1 LRQYRHG
8 HSIGLAF
15 MTQPTHKIGL
25 SLGDPNGIGPEIA
38 LKALSQLPATALESI
53 TVFGPKLVWDKTAQS
68 LGLQNL
74 AQQVEMTNIGVLSE
88 ADFQPGLVC
97 AAAGKSAIE
106 SATAA
111 IQACQAGQLQA
122 VIACPHHESAIH
134 QAGIAF
140 SGYPSLVAKV
150 CGLNENDVFL
160 MLVGG
165 GLKIVHVTLHESVQT
180 ALNRLNSQLIQRAA
194 IAGIQACIRL
204 GIAKPKVAMFGINP
218 HASEGSLF
226 GPEDLAHTVPAVQS
240 LQQAG
245 YDVTGP
251 QGGDVFLAQRQHDLY
266 VAIFHDQGHIPVKLL
281 APHAASA
288 LSIGAQVLLSS
299 VGHGSAMD
307 IAGQNK
313 ADPQGL
319 LRTLEL
325 IAPHLTKNQNDRAQ

>member
-1 LRQYRHG
+1 
-8 HSIGLAF
+8 
-15 MTQPTHKIGL
+15 MTQPTQKIGL

-38 LKALSQLPATALESI
+38 LKALSQLPANSLQFI

-68 LGLQNL
+68 LGLMNL
-74 AQQVEMTNIGVLSE
+74 AQQVQIKNIGSLSDTE
-88 ADFQPGLVC
+88 FQPGLVS
-97 AAAGKSAIE
+97 AAAGQSAVD

-122 VIACPHHESAIH
+122 VIACPHHETAIH

-150 CGLNENDVFL
+150 CGLNEDEVFL

-180 ALNRLNSQLIQRAA
+180 ALHRLNSQLIQRAA
-194 IAGIQACIRL
+194 IAGIKACVSL
-204 GIAKPKVAMFGINP
+204 GVAIPKVAMFGINP
-218 HASEGSLF
+218 HASEGDLF
-226 GPEDLAHTVPAVQS
+226 GPEDLANTVPAVKS
-240 LQQAG
+240 LQEAG
-245 YDVTGP
+245 YDVAGP

-299 VGHGSAMD
+299 VGHGSGMD
-307 IAGQNK
+307 IAGKNQ

-319 LRTLEL
+319 LRTIEL
-325 IAPHLTKNQNDRAQ
+325 ISPSMIKAL

>member
-1 LRQYRHG
+1 
-8 HSIGLAF
+8 

-38 LKALSQLPATALESI
+38 LKALNQLPATSLQSI
-53 TVFGPKLVWDKTAQS
+53 TVFGPKFVWDKTAKS
-68 LGLQNL
+68 LGLINL
-74 AQQVEMTNIGVLSE
+74 AQQVQINHTGGLSE
-88 ADFQPGLVC
+88 AEFQPGLVS
-97 AAAGKSAIE
+97 AAAGKSAVE

-122 VIACPHHESAIH
+122 VIACPHHETAIH

-150 CGLNENDVFL
+150 CGLNEDEVFM

-180 ALNRLNSQLIQRAA
+180 ALNRLNAQLIQRATV
-194 IAGIQACIRL
+194 AGIKACVRL
-204 GIAKPKVAMFGINP
+204 GITKPKVAVFGINP

-226 GPEDLAHTVPAVQS
+226 GPEDMAHTVPAVK
-240 LQQAG
+240 LLHDAG
-245 YDVTGP
+245 YDISGP
-251 QGGDVFLAQRQHDLY
+251 QGADVFLAQKQHDLY

-281 APHAASA
+281 APHSASA

-299 VGHGSAMD
+299 VGHGCAMD
-307 IAGQNK
+307 IAGKNQAN
-313 ADPQGL
+313 PQGL
-319 LRTLEL
+319 LRTIEL
-325 IAPHLTKNQNDRAQ
+325 ISPSLTKAL

>member
-1 LRQYRHG
+1 
-8 HSIGLAF
+8 
-15 MTQPTHKIGL
+15 MTQSAHKIGL
-25 SLGDPNGIGPEIA
+25 CLGDPNGIGPEIA
-38 LKALSQLPATALESI
+38 LKALSQLPATALQSI
-53 TVFGPKLVWDKTAQS
+53 AVFGPKLVWDKTAQS
-68 LGLQNL
+68 LGLMNL
-74 AQQVEMTNIGVLSE
+74 AQQVQINNIGSLSDAE
-88 ADFQPGLVC
+88 FQPGLVS
-97 AAAGKSAIE
+97 AAAGQSAVD

-150 CGLNENDVFL
+150 CGLNEDEVFL

-180 ALNRLNSQLIQRAA
+180 ALNRLNSQLIQRAS
-194 IAGIQACIRL
+194 IAGIKACVSL

-325 IAPHLTKNQNDRAQ
+325 IAPHLTKTQNDRAQ

>member
-1 LRQYRHG
+1 
-8 HSIGLAF
+8 
-15 MTQPTHKIGL
+15 MTQPTQKIGL

-38 LKALSQLPATALESI
+38 LKALSQLPANSLQFI

-68 LGLQNL
+68 LGLMNL
-74 AQQVEMTNIGVLSE
+74 AQQVQIKNIGSLSDTE
-88 ADFQPGLVC
+88 FQPGLVS
-97 AAAGKSAIE
+97 AAAGQSAVD

-122 VIACPHHESAIH
+122 VIACPHHETAIH

-150 CGLNENDVFL
+150 CGLNEDEVFL

-180 ALNRLNSQLIQRAA
+180 ALHRLNSQLIQRAA
-194 IAGIQACIRL
+194 IAGIKACVSL
-204 GIAKPKVAMFGINP
+204 GVAIPKVAMFGINP
-218 HASEGSLF
+218 HASEGGLF
-226 GPEDLAHTVPAVQS
+226 GPEDLANTVPAVKS
-240 LQQAG
+240 LQDAG

-299 VGHGSAMD
+299 VGHGSGMD
-307 IAGQNK
+307 IAGKNQ

-319 LRTLEL
+319 LRTIEL
-325 IAPHLTKNQNDRAQ
+325 ISPSMIKAL

>member
-1 LRQYRHG
+1 
-8 HSIGLAF
+8 
-15 MTQPTHKIGL
+15 MTQPTQKIGL

-38 LKALSQLPATALESI
+38 LKALSQLPANSLQFI

-68 LGLQNL
+68 LGLMNL
-74 AQQVEMTNIGVLSE
+74 AQQVQIKNIGSLSDTE
-88 ADFQPGLVC
+88 FQPGLVS
-97 AAAGKSAIE
+97 AAAGQSAVD

-122 VIACPHHESAIH
+122 VIACPHHETAIH

-150 CGLNENDVFL
+150 CGLNEDEVFL
-160 MLVGG
+160 LLVGG

-180 ALNRLNSQLIQRAA
+180 ALHRLNSQLIQRAA
-194 IAGIQACIRL
+194 IAGIKACVSL
-204 GIAKPKVAMFGINP
+204 GVANPKVAMFGINP
-218 HASEGSLF
+218 HASEGGLF
-226 GPEDLAHTVPAVQS
+226 GPEDLANTVPAVKS
-240 LQQAG
+240 LQDAG

-299 VGHGSAMD
+299 VGHGSGMD
-307 IAGQNK
+307 IAGKNQ

-319 LRTLEL
+319 LRTIEL
-325 IAPHLTKNQNDRAQ
+325 ISPSMIKAL

>member
-1 LRQYRHG
+1 
-8 HSIGLAF
+8 
-15 MTQPTHKIGL
+15 
-25 SLGDPNGIGPEIA
+25 
-38 LKALSQLPATALESI
+38 
-53 TVFGPKLVWDKTAQS
+53 
-68 LGLQNL
+68 
-74 AQQVEMTNIGVLSE
+74 
-88 ADFQPGLVC
+88 
-97 AAAGKSAIE
+97 
-106 SATAA
+106 
-111 IQACQAGQLQA
+111 
-122 VIACPHHESAIH
+122 
-134 QAGIAF
+134 
-140 SGYPSLVAKV
+140 LVAKV

-194 IAGIQACIRL
+194 IAGIQACVSL

-226 GPEDLAHTVPAVQS
+226 GPEDLANTVPAVKS

-251 QGGDVFLAQRQHDLY
+251 QGGDVFLAQKQHDLY

-281 APHAASA
+281 APHSASA

-299 VGHGSAMD
+299 VGHGSAMN

-325 IAPHLTKNQNDRAQ
+325 IAPHLTKTQNDRAK

>member
-1 LRQYRHG
+1 
-8 HSIGLAF
+8 
-15 MTQPTHKIGL
+15 MTQPSHKIGL

-38 LKALSQLPATALESI
+38 LKALSQLPATALQSI
-53 TVFGPKLVWDKTAQS
+53 TVFGPKLVWDQTAQS
-68 LGLQNL
+68 LGLQSL
-74 AQQVEMTNIGVLSE
+74 AQQVEFINVGGLSE
-88 ADFQPGLVC
+88 TEFQPGLVC
-97 AAAGKSAIE
+97 AAAGKSAVE

-122 VIACPHHESAIH
+122 VIACPHHETAIH

-150 CGLNENDVFL
+150 CGLNEDEVFL

-180 ALNRLNSQLIQRAA
+180 ALNRLNSQLIQRAS
-194 IAGIQACIRL
+194 IAGIKACVSL
-204 GIAKPKVAMFGINP
+204 GIAKPRVAVFGINP
-218 HASEGSLF
+218 HASEGGLF
-226 GPEDLAHTVPAVQS
+226 GPEDLANTVPAVKS
-240 LQQAG
+240 LQEAG
-245 YDVTGP
+245 YDVAGP
-251 QGGDVFLAQRQHDLY
+251 QGGDVFLAQKQHDLY

-288 LSIGAQVLLSS
+288 VSIGAQVLLSS
-299 VGHGSAMD
+299 VGHGSGMD
-307 IAGQNK
+307 IAGKNQ

-325 IAPHLTKNQNDRAQ
+325 IAPHLTKTQNDQAK

>member
-1 LRQYRHG
+1 
-8 HSIGLAF
+8 
-15 MTQPTHKIGL
+15 MTQPPQKTGL

-38 LKALSQLPATALESI
+38 LKALSQLPETSLQSI
-53 TVFGPKLVWDKTAQS
+53 TVFGPKLVWDQTAQS
-68 LGLQNL
+68 LGLMDL
-74 AQQVEMTNIGVLSE
+74 AQRVQIQNTGGLSE
-88 ADFQPGLVC
+88 SDFQPGHVS
-97 AAAGKSAIE
+97 AAAGKSAVE

-122 VIACPHHESAIH
+122 VIACPHHETAIH

-150 CGLNENDVFL
+150 CGLNEDEVFL

-180 ALNRLNSQLIQRAA
+180 ALNRLNAELIQRAS
-194 IAGIQACIRL
+194 IAGIKACMSL
-204 GIAKPKVAMFGINP
+204 GIAKPKVAVFGINP
-218 HASEGSLF
+218 HASEGTLF
-226 GPEDLAHTVPAVQS
+226 GAEDMAHTVPAVKL
-240 LQQAG
+240 LQEAG
-245 YDVTGP
+245 YDITGP
-251 QGGDVFLAQRQHDLY
+251 QGGDVFLAQKQHDLY

-281 APHAASA
+281 APHSASA

-299 VGHGSAMD
+299 VGHGCAMD

-325 IAPHLTKNQNDRAQ
+325 IAPHLTKTPYDIAK